1 MLPFCELMVAAGAT
15 MSKNTVAWAMVS
27 LRYVTKEK
35 ILFLDMDLD
44 LGDILVIILSDS
56 HAIQRDK
63 RCLANK
69 DNLNNN
75 YSIEKLY
82 HTPFEMYRTHLPLY
96 L

>member
-1 MLPFCELMVAAGAT
+1 

-27 LRYVTKEK
+27 YSYVTKEK

-82 HTPFEMYRTHLPLY
+82 IILLLRCIVPTY
-96 L
+96 LFTSKNE